1 MLVKRL
7 RMSYSP
13 ETAAEVLLLEELH
26 GPLSQ
31 ALADQEDTVR
41 EARAAV
47 KEQPKRLKEALDEA
61 RKRRMLLAQLAGEA
75 SPEALEDVIL
85 ARWVDPDGVLRKEEQ
100 AARLAVVSAR
110 GEVPDAEERAIRAR
124 EHAEAGAE
132 ELGEDNP
139 DVVQA
144 RGQAEERERE
154 LDQVR
159 WRVRKAQ
166 QQHEAKVEA
175 IRAAVAAWRD
185 GQKLDDEARAQ
196 ALAALKASGY
206 AKRLESSGVDL

>member
-1 MLVKRL
+1 
-7 RMSYSP
+7 MSYSP